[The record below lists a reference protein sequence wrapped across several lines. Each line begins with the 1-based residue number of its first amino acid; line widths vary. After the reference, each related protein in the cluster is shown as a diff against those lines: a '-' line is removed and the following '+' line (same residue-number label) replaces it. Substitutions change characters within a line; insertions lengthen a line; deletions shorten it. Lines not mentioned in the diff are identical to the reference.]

1 MTKTELIRATAQHL
15 DMKAAD
21 VKRVME
27 TMCATI
33 QEAVISDDPVSI
45 PGFGKF
51 VLVRRAARMGHNPA
65 TGAKIK
71 IPAKKKLTFRPAK
84 AWKDRI

>member
-1 MTKTELIRATAQHL
+1 MTKTDLIRATAQHL
-15 DMKAAD
+15 GMKAAD

-33 QEAVISDDPVSI
+33 QEAVIDNDPVTL

-51 VLVRRAARMGHNPA
+51 ILVHRAARMGHNPA

-71 IPAKKKLTFRPAK
+71 IPAKKKLTFRAAK
-84 AWKDRI
+84 AWKDRV